1 MQNSTMANQSSVN
14 QANQSTQTNAATT
27 QSLQNQGQAPTS
39 QMAGFQQ
46 VQQQVATL
54 RQTLQDLMMNEQYV
68 DGEIMTASAA
78 LDIQLEDYYRTL
90 SDKKQPSM
98 KSF

>member
-14 QANQSTQTNAATT
+14 QANSSTQTNAAAT
-27 QSLQNQGQAPTS
+27 QALQNQGQASAS
-39 QMAGFQQ
+39 QLEGFQQ
-46 VQQQVATL
+46 VKQQVATL

-90 SDKKQPSM
+90 SDQREPSM
-98 KSF
+98 RSF

>member
-1 MQNSTMANQSSVN
+1 MQNSTMANQ
-14 QANQSTQTNAATT
+14 ANQSTRNNAAAG
-27 QSLQNQGQAPTS
+27 QSLQAPTS

-68 DGEIMTASAA
+68 DGEIMNASAA

-90 SDKKQPSM
+90 SDKKQPGM

>member
-1 MQNSTMANQSSVN
+1 MQNTTMTNQSSAN
-14 QANQSTQTNAATT
+14 QAA
-27 QSLQNQGQAPTS
+27 QNQATSGQSVQSQGQTPTS

>member
-14 QANQSTQTNAATT
+14 QTNQSTQNNAAAA

-90 SDKKQPSM
+90 SDKKQPSL
-98 KSF
+98 KTF

>member
-14 QANQSTQTNAATT
+14 QANLSTQTNAATT
-27 QSLQNQGQAPTS
+27 QSLQNQGQASTS

-46 VQQQVATL
+46 VKQQVATL

-90 SDKKQPSM
+90 SDQREPSM
-98 KSF
+98 RSF

>member
-1 MQNSTMANQSSVN
+1 MQNSTT
-14 QANQSTQTNAATT
+14 ANQSTANQGI
-27 QSLQNQGQAPTS
+27 QNQATSGQSVQAQAPTS
-39 QMAGFQQ
+39 QMPGFQQ